1 MWCLDGS
8 PVPPEHTAIPLVSL
22 WLRFATQ
29 ARIAEIKE
37 AVNTELK
44 VRYRGDIGEI

>member
-1 MWCLDGS
+1 
-8 PVPPEHTAIPLVSL
+8 LVSL

-37 AVNTELK
+37 AVNTEMK